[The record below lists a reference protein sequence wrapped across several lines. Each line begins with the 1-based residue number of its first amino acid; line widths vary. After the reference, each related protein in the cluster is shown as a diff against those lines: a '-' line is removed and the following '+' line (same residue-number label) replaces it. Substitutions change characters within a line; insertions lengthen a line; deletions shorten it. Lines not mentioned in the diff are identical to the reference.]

1 MYKKTLLYISITF
14 MLTACG
20 GGGGGGGSQSSGT
33 SVSALNDN
41 SNVALNMPN
50 LGNNSAAPLNVIVK

>member
-1 MYKKTLLYISITF
+1 MDKKTLLYISITF
-14 MLTACG
+14 MLTAC

>member
-1 MYKKTLLYISITF
+1 MYKKTLLYISIMF

-20 GGGGGGGSQSSGT
+20 GGGGGGGSQSSST
-33 SVSALNDN
+33 SVVSLNDN

-50 LGNNSAAPLNVIVK
+50 LSNNSAAPLNVIVK